1 MPAIVG
7 PIQVVTVSGGS
18 IQFGDAFVYSPKSSS
33 KVATGSGTENTG
45 IFIIANN
52 GLSVTNVF
60 DANVID
66 QPITGNI

>member
-7 PIQVVTVSGGS
+7 PIQVGTVTGGS

-33 KVATGSGTENTG
+33 KSAAGSGSALTG
-45 IFIIANN
+45 IFIISNN
-52 GLSVTNVF
+52 GISATNVL

-66 QPITGNI
+66 QPIAGNN